1 MCMNGYR
8 YEVRMDCSVSVKSK
22 LMTGLKQSEA
32 LSQIMFNI
40 ALEKVL
46 RSVQSNK
53 FGINIDKTTLD
64 LLGFADNLNL
74 VRENKEMIV

>member
-1 MCMNGYR
+1 MSSAFLKKLITNKNVY
-8 YEVRMDCSVSVKSK
+8 DCSVSVKSK

-46 RSVQSNK
+46 RSVQNNK
-53 FGINIDKTTLD
+53 L
-64 LLGFADNLNL
+64 
-74 VRENKEMIV
+74 